1 MLRSFCLRFRTPSL
15 RACAVAVGLVLSVL
29 LASDLQAQVT
39 SAYPGGPYVYVP
51 SGQPVAHP
59 GPPIAAGWERLGDG
73 IVGNEPPGRV
83 DARSSI
89 GAERPRQPEREAG
102 ERDSNL
108 DVRFVARGW
117 VVVWDRL
124 VPLTDLARDGSLY
137 QVHPQANGR
146 VRITL
151 DGRELFRDVLFASK
165 YEQARTLLEGR

>member
-1 MLRSFCLRFRTPSL
+1 M
-15 RACAVAVGLVLSVL
+15 
-29 LASDLQAQVT
+29 
-39 SAYPGGPYVYVP
+39 
-51 SGQPVAHP
+51 
-59 GPPIAAGWERLGDG
+59 LGDG
-73 IVGNEPPGRV
+73 IVGNEPAGRAV
-83 DARSSI
+83 ARSPEA
-89 GAERPRQPEREAG
+89 GQCRQAEREAG

-124 VPLTDLARDGSLY
+124 VPLTDLSRDGSLY
-137 QVHPQANGR
+137 AVHPDRNGR